1 MNYSKEIPWL
11 EQKFFILV
19 VIMGK
24 MLFLV
29 QIKVLESKLVLNDST
44 SFLEVTLE
52 NVKKYDEAIRKIIS
66 KYL

>member
-1 MNYSKEIPWL
+1 
-11 EQKFFILV
+11 
-19 VIMGK
+19 MGK